1 MKKTYIGG
9 QALIEGVM
17 MRGRVSSAMAVRDET
32 GVIRLETTRLKSGKS
47 IWKKIP
53 VIRGVISFFES
64 LIFGT
69 KTLLKSGEVFIED
82 TNAKASEKKNNSNA
96 SLIAISLIISLALA
110 IGLFFILPNIITAGF
125 EKMLG
130 SISPIWL
137 NAIDGGVRLVIFLV
151 YVILVT
157 QVRDVKRVFMYH
169 GAEHRTI
176 SCYEKELELTVENVQ
191 KCSTVHD
198 RCGTSFLFFV
208 MIVSIIVFSFAGWH
222 SNIFIRIAIRLA
234 LLPLVAGLSYE
245 LLKLLSKT
253 DFWLVKPLKWPGQ
266 LLQKLTTKKPDDDMA
281 EVAIVAFK
289 AVLEME
295 NNPEILEVKF
305 PQPKPLQDVKS
316 EMLALIGDNPDLA
329 ADIDWILCCVTNL
342 KRSELKKDIILS
354 AGMYIRANKMLQE
367 RLTGK
372 PLQYILGNVEF
383 FGRKINVDKG
393 VLIPRFETELLVDK
407 CLPLISKKSKILDLC
422 CGSGAI
428 GITVK
433 LEKECEVV
441 ASDIS
446 EKALNVA
453 KKNAKRLEANIKFI
467 KSDLFQAINT
477 KFDGIICNPPY
488 IKSSE
493 ISELQKE
500 VKDFE
505 PIIALDGGEDGL
517 DFYKKIIP
525 NLKGHLVE
533 NGFAAFEV
541 GAEQAESVVKIA
553 KESFDSIEV
562 IKDFNSIDRI
572 VVINNKEICLKN

>member
-17 MRGRVSSAMAVRDET
+17 MRGKVSSAMAVRDET

-53 VIRGVISFFES
+53 IVRGVISFFES
-64 LIFGT
+64 LILGT

-82 TNAKASEKKNNSNA
+82 TNVKATEKKDNSNA
-96 SLIAISLIISLALA
+96 SLIVISLIISLALA
-110 IGLFFILPNIITAGF
+110 IGLFFILPNIITTGI
-125 EKMLG
+125 EKLFDN
-130 SISPIWL
+130 ISSIWL
-137 NAIDGGVRLVIFLV
+137 NAIDGGVRLVIFLL

-157 QVRDVKRVFMYH
+157 QVKDVKRVFMYH

-191 KCSTVHD
+191 KCSTIHD

-208 MIVSIIVFSFAGWH
+208 MIVSIIVFSFAGWN
-222 SNIFIRIAIRLA
+222 SNVFIRIAIRLA

-253 DFWLVKPLKWPGQ
+253 DFWLIKPLKWPGQ
-266 LLQKLTTKKPDDDMA
+266 LLQRLTTKKPDDDMA

-295 NNPEILEVKF
+295 NNPETAEVKF
-305 PQPKPLQDVKS
+305 PQPRLLEDVKN
-316 EMLALIGDNPDLA
+316 EMLALAGDNLDLVT
-329 ADIDWILCCVTNL
+329 DIDWILCCVTNL
-342 KRSELKKDIILS
+342 KRNELKNDIILS

-367 RLTGK
+367 RLSGK

-407 CLPLISKKSKILDLC
+407 CLPLINSASTVLDLC

-428 GITVK
+428 GITVG
-433 LEKECEVV
+433 LEKECKVV

-446 EKALNVA
+446 KKALRVA
-453 KKNAKRLEANIKFI
+453 KNNARRLEANVKFV
-467 KSDLFQAINT
+467 KSDLFQSINS

-488 IKSSE
+488 IKSAE
-493 ISELQKE
+493 IDELQIE
-500 VKDFE
+500 VKGFE
-505 PIIALDGGEDGL
+505 PIIALDGGEEGL

-525 NLKGHLVE
+525 SLKKHLKT

-541 GAEQAESVVKIA
+541 GVGQAESVAKIA
-553 KESFDSIEV
+553 KEFFDSIEIV
-562 IKDFNSIDRI
+562 KDYNSIDRI
-572 VVINNKEICLKN
+572 VIIK